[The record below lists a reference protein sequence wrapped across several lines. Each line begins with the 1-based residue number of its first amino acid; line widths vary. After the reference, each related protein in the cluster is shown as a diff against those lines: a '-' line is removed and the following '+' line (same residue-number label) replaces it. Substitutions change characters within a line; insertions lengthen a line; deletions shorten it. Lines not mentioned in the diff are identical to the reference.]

1 MLSNKLEFGDTISVI
16 APAGFEENSIIDEKI
31 NIISSLGFNIKKSA
45 HLYDKSGYLAGKDIN
60 RSKDLMDAFK
70 DPSVKAIICFRGGYG
85 SSRILPYLNFEIIKE
100 NPKIFIGF
108 SDITVLLNSI
118 YRKSS
123 LITYHGPMVNSDMMN
138 IYNLK
143 NFVNTLMKNN
153 DVLNISNPKNDKMDF
168 CGSNSIEGYLVG
180 GNLSIICSTLG
191 TPYEIDTKDKIL
203 FIEEINEEPYK
214 IDRMLTQLKLANKLN
229 HCKGFILGKFTN
241 CITSNT
247 RSFSLN
253 EVLKDNLLSF
263 NKPTVINISSGHD
276 NNNLILPIGAKYKID
291 VEEKKLEVIER
302 FLA

>member
-16 APAGFEENSIIDEKI
+16 APAGFEESSIIDEKI
-31 NIISSLGFNIKKSA
+31 NIISSLGFNIKKSV
-45 HLYDKSGYLAGKDIN
+45 HLYDKSGYLAGKDMD

-100 NPKIFIGF
+100 NPKIFMGF

-118 YRKSS
+118 YEKCS

-138 IYNLK
+138 IYTLK
-143 NFVNTLMKNN
+143 SFVNTLMKNN
-153 DVLNISNPKNDKMDF
+153 DTFNLINPKNDKLSF
-168 CGSNSIEGYLVG
+168 YGSNSIEGCLVG

-214 IDRMLTQLKLANKLN
+214 IDRMLTQLKLANKLSN
-229 HCKGFILGKFTN
+229 CKGFILGKFTK
-241 CITSNT
+241 CVTSDT

-253 EVLKDNLLSF
+253 EVLRNNLLSF
-263 NKPTVINISSGHD
+263 NKPTVVNVSSGHD

-291 VEEKKLEVIER
+291 IEKGNLEIIER
-302 FLA
+302 FLT

>member
-31 NIISSLGFNIKKSA
+31 NIISSLGFNIKKSV
-45 HLYDKSGYLAGKDIN
+45 HLYDKYGYLAGNDMD

-85 SSRILPYLNFEIIKE
+85 SSRILPYLNFETIKE
-100 NPKIFIGF
+100 NPKIFMGF

-118 YRKSS
+118 YEKSS

-153 DVLNISNPKNDKMDF
+153 DILNISNPKNDKLNF
-168 CGSNSIEGYLVG
+168 YGSNSIEGYLVG

-214 IDRMLTQLKLANKLN
+214 IDRMLTQLKLANKLDC
-229 HCKGFILGKFTN
+229 CKGFILGKFTN
-241 CITSNT
+241 CNTSNT
-247 RSFSLN
+247 RSFSLTQ
-253 EVLKDNLLSF
+253 VLRDNLLSF

-291 VEEKKLEVIER
+291 VKKENLGIIEE
-302 FLA
+302 FLI